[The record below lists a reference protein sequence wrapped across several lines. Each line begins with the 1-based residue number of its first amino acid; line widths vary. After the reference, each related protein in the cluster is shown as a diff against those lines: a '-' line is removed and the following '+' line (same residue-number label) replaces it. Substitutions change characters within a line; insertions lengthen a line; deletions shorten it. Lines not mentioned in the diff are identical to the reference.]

1 MATVMETVKQQ
12 KIIEFGSGLVGFEEK
27 VLKLNGRDFLQI
39 AKLLHEQV

>member
-12 KIIEFGSGLVGFEEK
+12 KIIEFGSGLEGFEEK
-27 VLKLNGRDFLQI
+27 VLKLNGREFLQI